1 MQLDAAMLVAAL
13 IPSWSSVLL
22 LASYLV
28 YLAVAGTILPSKIVP
43 GALLSD
49 GSRLHYRCNG
59 LVSLFLLLVLTATG
73 VYMGWISPTAIAD
86 KGVELLSA
94 TFIFSL
100 FVSFVLHAGGSR
112 SRNQSSSLKPYVTG
126 NFIHDWWFGV
136 QLNPHFMGV
145 DLKFFFVRAGMT
157 AWLFI
162 NLSLLAK
169 SYLAGTANLSVFLY
183 QLFCALYIIDY
194 FVHEEFMTST

>member
-100 FVSFVLHAGGSR
+100 F
-112 SRNQSSSLKPYVTG
+112 
-126 NFIHDWWFGV
+126 
-136 QLNPHFMGV
+136 LNPHFMGV

-194 FVHEEFMTST
+194 FVHEEFMTS